1 LARIFVLN
9 RVNLGPPG
17 GRRPEIYGDQTPQ
30 GMEELLRGGSLE
42 AEFVR
47 LTYYSY
53 AIHDALETVSVPKVE
68 VDLSNVHSGE
78 EVSRHASVTYP
89 VVEAVAAGMGVQR
102 PGEIHIPVGV
112 FDDLETFE
120 PREQSWASHRLSW
133 FELGDDLRRHAR
145 SSKPR

>member
-1 LARIFVLN
+1 LARIFFLN

-30 GMEELLRGGSLE
+30 GMEELLRGRSIE

-78 EVSRHASVTYP
+78 EVSRHGSVTYP
-89 VVEAVAAGMGVQR
+89 VVEAAGMGV
-102 PGEIHIPVGV
+102 
-112 FDDLETFE
+112 FDDAETFE

-145 SSKPR
+145 SSKLR